1 MAICKQCLE
10 FFEPDD
16 YEILEDRQEDIC
28 PTCKYL
34 TPEVSAAIDSDLE
47 ALPQEPEEDEQ
58 DDSDDEEDDMTE
70 FVEEESDV
78 EE

>member
-16 YEILEDRQEDIC
+16 YEIAEDRQEDIC

-34 TPEVSAAIDSDLE
+34 TPAVATAVDEILE
-47 ALPQEPEEDEQ
+47 PIVVEPEQED
-58 DDSDDEEDDMTE
+58 DDQDEEDDLIDPVDDEIDTE
-70 FVEEESDV
+70 E
-78 EE
+78 

>member
-16 YEILEDRQEDIC
+16 YEIAEDRQEDIC

-34 TPEVSAAIDSDLE
+34 TPEVSTDIEDAEPIVPDSVIDED
-47 ALPQEPEEDEQ
+47 ALDPG
-58 DDSDDEEDDMTE
+58 DEEDVDLTDNE
-70 FVEEESDV
+70 PDREE
-78 EE
+78 

>member
-16 YEILEDRQEDIC
+16 YEIVEDRQDDLC

-34 TPEVSAAIDSDLE
+34 TPEVSAAVDDAEPIVPDSVIDDDDLD
-47 ALPQEPEEDEQ
+47 L
-58 DDSDDEEDDMTE
+58 DDEEDIDLTDDEPDTE
-70 FVEEESDV
+70 E
-78 EE
+78 